1 MARIKINDLPA
12 NKKISKEELRSV
24 KGGISW
30 GSLVLQQGPKE
41 AIAPLAAEGA
51 TIALGLDFA
60 PRHQQS
66 PRKSIAPRK
75 TDTTRRKIGRRRR
88 R

>member
-30 GSLVLQQGPKE
+30 GSIVLQQGPKE
-41 AIAPLAAEGA
+41 NVAPLAAEGA

-66 PRKSIAPRK
+66 PRENITQTQAVSK
-75 TDTTRRKIGRRRR
+75 RRKIGRRRR